1 MGTMAAIAMASTAM
15 TIYGENKALEAQGR
29 ANAQTARNYIT
40 SMNFSFQNLEQERAD
55 AFDATVADLQK
66 IRLQG
71 NRQVKSVEAAVNE
84 GLAGGGRTA
93 DMLKRSARADVNRAV
108 WSSKDNYARKSNE
121 IDLNKE
127 SALRGAKMQISSIQQ
142 VEKPSIWN
150 TLLRFGISY
159 VGASQTQD
167 AINAIR
173 GQAGVMGAGGGSRTA
188 MQNTT
193 QQTMLS
199 NMNMYTDYK
208 ANAISRVMNV
218 ETDWL
223 APQRS
228 YYTFQNPYTSRGFK
242 PYF

>member
-1 MGTMAAIAMASTAM
+1 MGTMTAIAMASTAM
-15 TIYGENKALEAQGR
+15 SIYGDNKALQAQGR
-29 ANAQTARNYIT
+29 ANAQTAKNYIT
-40 SMNFSFQNLEQERAD
+40 SMNLSFQNLEQERAD

-84 GLAGGGRTA
+84 GLVGGGRTA

-127 SALRGAKMQISSIQQ
+127 NMARGTRMQISGIQR
-142 VEKPSIWN
+142 VNKPSFGN
-150 TLLRFGISY
+150 TLLRFGLAY
-159 VGASQTQD
+159 VGAQQTED

-173 GQAGVMGAGGGSRTA
+173 GQAGVDVKKPA
-188 MQNTT
+188 MPDTSK
-193 QQTMLS
+193 QTMLS
-199 NMNMYTDYK
+199 NMNMYTDYRGNVLK
-208 ANAISRVMNV
+208 SIMNV

-223 APQRS
+223 APSRS
-228 YYTFQNPYTSRGFK
+228 YYTFKNPYTQDFK

>member
-29 ANAQTARNYIT
+29 ANAQTAKNYIT

-84 GLAGGGRTA
+84 GLVGGGRTA
-93 DMLKRSARADVNRAV
+93 DMLKRSAQADVNRAV

-127 SALRGAKMQISSIQQ
+127 NALRGTQMQISSIQQ
-142 VEKPSIWN
+142 VKKPSILS
-150 TLLRFGISY
+150 TLLRFGMAY
-159 VGASQTQD
+159 VGVQQTQD
-167 AINAIR
+167 AISAIR
-173 GQAGVMGAGGGSRTA
+173 GQAGVDAGKTT
-188 MQNTT
+188 MQNMT
-193 QQTMLS
+193 QQAILS

-208 ANAISRVMNV
+208 ANVINSVMHV

-223 APQRS
+223 ASQRS
-228 YYTFQNPYTSRGFK
+228 HYTFQNPYTSNGFK
-242 PYF
+242 PYFYF

>member
-1 MGTMAAIAMASTAM
+1 MGTMMAIGMASTAM
-15 TIYGENKALEAQGR
+15 TLYGENKALEAQGR
-29 ANAQTARNYIT
+29 ASAQTARNYIT
-40 SMNFSFQNLEQERAD
+40 SMNFSLQNLEQERAD

-71 NRQVKSVEAAVNE
+71 TRQVKSVDPGVH
-84 GLAGGGRTA
+84 GGIDGGRRTA
-93 DMLKRSARADVNRAV
+93 DMLKRSAQADVNRAV

-127 SALRGAKMQISSIQQ
+127 HTLRGTQTQISGIQR
-142 VEKPSIWN
+142 VKKPSFMN

-159 VGASQTQD
+159 MGASQTQE
-167 AINAIR
+167 AISAIR
-173 GQAGVMGAGGGSRTA
+173 GQAGVMGGRTA
-188 MQNTT
+188 MQDMT

-208 ANAISRVMNV
+208 ANAINKVMNV

-223 APQRS
+223 ASPKS
-228 YYTFQNPYTSRGFK
+228 PYTFQNPYTSNSFK
-242 PYF
+242 PYFYF

>member
-1 MGTMAAIAMASTAM
+1 MGTMTAIAMASTAM
-15 TIYGENKALEAQGR
+15 SIYGENKALEAQGR
-29 ANAQTARNYIT
+29 ANAQTAKNYIT
-40 SMNFSFQNLEQERAD
+40 SMNFSLQNLEQERAD

-84 GLAGGGRTA
+84 GLVGGGRTA

-127 SALRGAKMQISSIQQ
+127 NMARGTRMQISGIQQ
-142 VEKPSIWN
+142 VNKPSFRN
-150 TLLRFGISY
+150 TLLRFGLAY
-159 VGASQTQD
+159 VGAQQTQD
-167 AINAIR
+167 AISAIR
-173 GQAGVMGAGGGSRTA
+173 GQAGVGAEKPAT
-188 MQNTT
+188 QDTL

-199 NMNMYTDYK
+199 NMNMYTDYR
-208 ANAISRVMNV
+208 ANTLKSIMNV

-223 APQRS
+223 APSRS
-228 YYTFQNPYTSRGFK
+228 HYVFRNPYESKGFT

>member
-1 MGTMAAIAMASTAM
+1 MGTMMAIGMASTAM
-15 TIYGENKALEAQGR
+15 TLYGENRALEAQGR
-29 ANAQTARNYIT
+29 ASAQTARNYIT
-40 SMNFSFQNLEQERAD
+40 SMNFSLQNLEQERAD

-71 NRQVKSVEAAVNE
+71 TRQVKSVEAAINE

-93 DMLKRSARADVNRAV
+93 DMLKRSAQADVNRAV

-127 SALRGAKMQISSIQQ
+127 HTLRGTQTQISGIQR
-142 VEKPSIWN
+142 VKKPSFMN

-159 VGASQTQD
+159 MGASQTQE
-167 AINAIR
+167 AISAIR
-173 GQAGVMGAGGGSRTA
+173 GQAGVMGAGGGRTA
-188 MQNTT
+188 MQDMT

-208 ANAISRVMNV
+208 ANAINKVMNV

-223 APQRS
+223 ASPKS
-228 YYTFQNPYTSRGFK
+228 PYTFQNPYTSNSFK

>member
-1 MGTMAAIAMASTAM
+1 MGTMVSIAMASTAM
-15 TIYGENKALEAQGR
+15 SIYGENKALEAQGS
-29 ANAQTARNYIT
+29 ANAQTARNSIT

-84 GLAGGGRTA
+84 ELAGGGRTA
-93 DMLKRSARADVNRAV
+93 DMLKRSAMADVNRAV

-127 SALRGAKMQISSIQQ
+127 NTLRGAKMQISSIQQ
-142 VEKPSIWN
+142 VDKPSMLN

-173 GQAGVMGAGGGSRTA
+173 GQAGVGVSGSQTD
-188 MQNTT
+188 MQKTT

-208 ANAISRVMNV
+208 ANAISKVMNV

-223 APQRS
+223 SPQRS
-228 YYTFQNPYTSRGFK
+228 QYTFTNPYTSNGFK
-242 PYF
+242 PFF

>member
-127 SALRGAKMQISSIQQ
+127 STLRGAKMQISSIQQ

-159 VGASQTQD
+159 VGATQTQD
-167 AINAIR
+167 ALSAIR
-173 GQAGVMGAGGGSRTA
+173 GQAGVRGGQTA

-208 ANAISRVMNV
+208 ANAINSVMHV

-228 YYTFQNPYTSRGFK
+228 YYTFQNPYTSNGFK

>member
-1 MGTMAAIAMASTAM
+1 MGTMAAITMASTAM

-40 SMNFSFQNLEQERAD
+40 SMNFSLQNLEQERAD

-127 SALRGAKMQISSIQQ
+127 SALRGAKMQISNIQQ

-159 VGASQTQD
+159 VGVSQTQD

-173 GQAGVMGAGGGSRTA
+173 GQAGVRGGQTT

-193 QQTMLS
+193 QHTMLS

-208 ANAISRVMNV
+208 ANAINKIMNV

-228 YYTFQNPYTSRGFK
+228 HYTFQNPYTTNGFK